1 MSRMRMLLLRV
12 ALSAIVL
19 IAASALTARVSLAD
33 SVTLNASAD
42 AYFIPGN
49 ATNFGALPTILVGS
63 GASLGLVQF
72 DLSSLSGVPAA
83 SVTSA
88 TFSLWVTTV
97 NTAGTVNVDTVSEAT
112 PWTELTVN
120 GLTGVSPQSP
130 VATAVS
136 VSTTGLYITVD
147 ATSAVQAWLTTPPSN
162 DGFLVS
168 ANGSTNVAFA
178 SRQNTTV
185 NEPPILTITSPDIV
199 TTTPEPM
206 SLLLM
211 GSGLLGLAGYLR
223 RK

>member
-1 MSRMRMLLLRV
+1 MSRMRLLRV
-12 ALSAIVL
+12 AFSSIVL

-49 ATNFGALPTILVGS
+49 ATNFGASPTILVGP

-120 GLTGVSPQSP
+120 GCGHR
-130 VATAVS
+130 
-136 VSTTGLYITVD
+136 GIGID
-147 ATSAVQAWLTTPPSN
+147 N
-162 DGFLVS
+162 GFVHHC
-168 ANGSTNVAFA
+168 GC
-178 SRQNTTV
+178 
-185 NEPPILTITSPDIV
+185 NE
-199 TTTPEPM
+199 
-206 SLLLM
+206 
-211 GSGLLGLAGYLR
+211 R
-223 RK
+223 RPGMADYAA